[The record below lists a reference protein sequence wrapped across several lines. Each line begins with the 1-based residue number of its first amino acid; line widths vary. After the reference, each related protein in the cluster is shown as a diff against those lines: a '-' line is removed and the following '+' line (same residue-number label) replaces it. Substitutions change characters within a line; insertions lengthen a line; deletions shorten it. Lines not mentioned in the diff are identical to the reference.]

1 MARNKYPEETE
12 NLILMT
18 AQRLFIE
25 KGFENTS
32 IQDII
37 NHLGGL
43 SKGAIYHHFGS
54 KEDILM
60 AIMNRMD
67 IDIVR
72 DLGSVRDEEG
82 LNGYEKLQ
90 ELFRRSLRN
99 SDKELAFRSAPDLMK
114 NPRMLAL
121 HISSVFEEVVPGF
134 VQPIIE
140 EGVRDGSIVTD
151 YPKELGEVLTLLS
164 NLWLNPVVFGS
175 TMDVESMMRR
185 VEFYRHL
192 THSLGIDLVDDEMMS
207 RFRELGETYYNR
219 SNN

>member
-18 AQRLFIE
+18 AQRLFME

-37 NHLGGL
+37 DHLGGL
-43 SKGAIYHHFGS
+43 SKGAIYHHFRS
-54 KEDILM
+54 KEDILV

-67 IDIVR
+67 IDIAR

-82 LNGYEKLQ
+82 LSGYEKLK
-90 ELFRRSLRN
+90 ELFKRSLRN
-99 SDKELAFRSAPDLMK
+99 SDKETAFKSAPDLMK
-114 NPRMLAL
+114 NPRMLVL
-121 HISSVFEEVVPGF
+121 HISSIFEEVVPGYI
-134 VQPIIE
+134 QPILE
-140 EGVRDGSIVTD
+140 EGVKDGSIVTD

-164 NLWLNPVVFGS
+164 NLWLNPIVFGS
-175 TMDVESMMRR
+175 TIDLESMMRR

-192 THSLGIDLVDDEMMS
+192 THSLGLDLVDDEMMQ
-207 RFRELGETYYNR
+207 RFRELGETYYSR
-219 SNN
+219 NNL